1 MADTNTHKFG
11 IISNGASA
19 TGLVVQSCNK
29 DENVEIAEARNESG
43 QVAELKAYSKG
54 TTYSITGLVIKDG
67 ESETTVMAG
76 SSVTIDNLN
85 LIVESVSKQE
95 TNTGFVQ
102 VTMTCRTADSAT
114 ITAYSS

>member
-1 MADTNTHKFG
+1 MADTTTHKFG

-29 DENVEIAEARNESG
+29 DENVEIAEARNEQG
-43 QVAELKAYSKG
+43 RVAELKAYSKG
-54 TTYSITGLVIKDG
+54 VTYSITGLVKDG
-67 ESETTVMAG
+67 ENENAVEVG
-76 SSVTIDNLN
+76 STVTIDNLN

-114 ITAYSS
+114 ITAYGS

>member
-54 TTYSITGLVIKDG
+54 TTYSITGLVKDG
-67 ESETTVMAG
+67 NETTVTVG

-114 ITAYSS
+114 ITAYGS

>member
-1 MADTNTHKFG
+1 MADTTTHKFG

-29 DENVEIAEARNESG
+29 DENVEIAEARNEQG
-43 QVAELKAYSKG
+43 RVAELKAYSKG
-54 TTYSITGLVIKDG
+54 TTYSVTGLVKDG
-67 ESETTVMAG
+67 ESETTVMVG
-76 SSVTIDNLN
+76 STVTIDNLN

-114 ITAYSS
+114 ITTYGS

>member
-29 DENVEIAEARNESG
+29 DENVEIAEARNEQG
-43 QVAELKAYSKG
+43 RVAELKAYSKG
-54 TTYSITGLVIKDG
+54 TTYSVTGLVKDG
-67 ESETTVMAG
+67 NEPDVMVG
-76 SSVTIDNLN
+76 STVTIDNLN

-114 ITAYSS
+114 ITTYGS

>member
-43 QVAELKAYSKG
+43 QVAEFKAYSKG
-54 TTYSITGLVIKDG
+54 TTYSITGLVKDG
-67 ESETTVMAG
+67 ESETTVTVG

-114 ITAYSS
+114 ITTYGS

>member
-1 MADTNTHKFG
+1 MADTTTHKFG

-29 DENVEIAEARNESG
+29 DENVEIAEARNEQG
-43 QVAELKAYSKG
+43 RVAELKAYSKG
-54 TTYSITGLVIKDG
+54 TTYSVTGLVKDG
-67 ESETTVMAG
+67 NETDVTVG
-76 SSVTIDNLN
+76 STVTIDNLN
-85 LIVESVSKQE
+85 LIVESVSRQE

-114 ITAYSS
+114 ITTYGS

>member
-11 IISNGASA
+11 IISNGVSA

-29 DENVEIAEARNESG
+29 DENVEIAEARN
-43 QVAELKAYSKG
+43 AELKAYSKG
-54 TTYSITGLVIKDG
+54 TTYSITGLVKDG
-67 ESETTVMAG
+67 ESETTVTVG

-114 ITAYSS
+114 ITAYGS

>member
-1 MADTNTHKFG
+1 MADTTTHKFG
-11 IISNGASA
+11 IVSNGTSA

-54 TTYSITGLVIKDG
+54 TTYSITGLVKDG
-67 ESETTVMAG
+67 ESETTVTVG
-76 SSVTIDNLN
+76 STVTIDNLN
-85 LIVESVSKQE
+85 LIVESVSRQE

-102 VTMTCRTADSAT
+102 VSMTCRTADSAT
-114 ITAYSS
+114 ITTSGS